1 MNDSQYVAPVYVA
14 HPAMFR
20 AHPFYF
26 ILSLLLIPAFGIGIL
41 ILLGW
46 YIHTK
51 MTKLIITPKD
61 LLYEKGI
68 LSKDRMGLALKHVR
82 SIHVKQSFVQR
93 ILGVGSI
100 EVFTAGD
107 VPEFAAFDLPDP
119 HAIRDAIRRAQDAT
133 GVE

>member
-1 MNDSQYVAPVYVA
+1 MEDDATYIA

-26 ILSLLLIPAFGIGIL
+26 ILCILLIPVFGIGIV

-46 YIHTK
+46 YIHSK
-51 MTKLIITPKD
+51 MTKLIVTPTD

-82 SIHVKQSFVQR
+82 SIHVNQSFVHR
-93 ILGVGSI
+93 ILGVGTI
-100 EVFTAGD
+100 EIFTAGD
-107 VPEFAAFDLPDP
+107 APEFAAKDMPDP
-119 HAIRDAIRRAQDAT
+119 HEIREAIRRAQD
-133 GVE
+133 GVVVAD